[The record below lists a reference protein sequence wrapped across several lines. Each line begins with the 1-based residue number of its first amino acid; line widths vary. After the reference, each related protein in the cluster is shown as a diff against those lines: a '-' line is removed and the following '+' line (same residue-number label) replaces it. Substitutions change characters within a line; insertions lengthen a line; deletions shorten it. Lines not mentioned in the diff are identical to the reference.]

1 MLLPKSCTSLAEGA
15 DHAAKAVVRD
25 ERLALQRGT
34 RLRRGVLGAE
44 PLRDGR
50 ALIGEAVHC
59 ADGIGHDLGGDGAVS
74 YTHLTLPTKA

>member
-1 MLLPKSCTSLAEGA
+1 MLLFLKSCTSLAEGA

-25 ERLALQRGT
+25 ESLALQLGA

-50 ALIGEAVHC
+50 ALV
-59 ADGIGHDLGGDGAVS
+59 GDRTKNVQ
-74 YTHLTLPTKA
+74 HL